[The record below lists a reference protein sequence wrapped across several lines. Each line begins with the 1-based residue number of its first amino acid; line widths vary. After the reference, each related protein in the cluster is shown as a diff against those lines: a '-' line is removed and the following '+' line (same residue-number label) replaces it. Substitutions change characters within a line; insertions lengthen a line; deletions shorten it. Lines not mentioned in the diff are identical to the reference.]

1 MAKYKLFPLTC
12 FFSRHSPASLWKAY
26 MFRQFFASHFGDNSA
41 AASTAFRSESSDRD
55 DGSTK
60 NMIFFITSKHHYQS

>member
-12 FFSRHSPASLWKAY
+12 FFSRHLPASLWKAY

-41 AASTAFRSESSDRD
+41 AASTAFPSESSDRWRD

-60 NMIFFITSKHHYQS
+60 NRIFVYNK